1 MENPREIYW
10 NLKISTVAESLE
22 KNGYDVYIAET
33 ASEAADV
40 VKGEIIPNLKPKS
53 LSWGGSL
60 SFGAT
65 GLYEELKNDSA
76 YEIIDT
82 WDKSLSFEQT
92 LERRREAMICDL
104 YFTGTN
110 ALTENG
116 WLVNLDMIGN
126 RVGAMAFGPKNV
138 VVVCGRNKIV
148 AGLEDA
154 MQRIKD
160 YAAPVNTMRLDKKTP
175 CRKTGVCHD
184 CNSPDRICNVWTIHE
199 KSFPV
204 GRIKIIL
211 VNEDLGF

>member
-1 MENPREIYW
+1 MENPFEIYW
-10 NLKISTVAESLE
+10 NLKLAAVAEALG
-22 KNGYDVYIAET
+22 KNGYDVSITES
-33 ASEAADV
+33 ASEAAGL
-40 VKGEIIPNLKPKS
+40 VKNEIISALKPKT

-60 SFGAT
+60 SFAAT
-65 GLYEELKNDSA
+65 GLYEELKEDGSF
-76 YEIIDT
+76 EIIDT
-82 WDKSLSFEQT
+82 WDKDSSFEEK

-110 ALTENG
+110 ALTETG

-148 AGLEDA
+148 PGLEEA

-160 YAAPVNTMRLDKKTP
+160 YAAPVNSMRLDKKTP

-184 CNSPDRICNVWTIHE
+184 CDSPERICNVWTIHE
-199 KSFPV
+199 KCFPA
-204 GRIKIIL
+204 GRIKVVL

>member
-1 MENPREIYW
+1 MENPFEIYW
-10 NLKISTVAESLE
+10 NLKLASVAEALG
-22 KNGYDVYIAET
+22 KNGYDVSIAES
-33 ASEAADV
+33 ASEAAGL
-40 VKGEIIPNLKPKS
+40 VKNEIIPALKPKS

-60 SFGAT
+60 SFAAT
-65 GLYEELKNDSA
+65 GLYEELKEDGSF
-76 YEIIDT
+76 EIIDT
-82 WDKSLSFEQT
+82 WDKDSSFEEK
-92 LERRREAMICDL
+92 LERRREAMVCDL

-110 ALTENG
+110 ALTETG

-148 AGLEDA
+148 PGLEEA

-160 YAAPVNTMRLDKKTP
+160 YAAPVNSMRLDKKTP

-184 CNSPDRICNVWTIHE
+184 CDSPERICNVWTIHE
-199 KSFPV
+199 KCFPA
-204 GRIKIIL
+204 GRIKVVL